1 MDSKTGIATAAVVG
15 ASSLYFAKKFFRG
28 GVCKLNR
35 DLTGQ
40 VAIITG
46 SNTGIGKETAREL
59 CRQGAN
65 VVLACRSEEKAN
77 AVIDEFKK
85 ENPKIKVEFIKLD
98 LSDLESIRSF
108 VTEFNKRHSRLDILI
123 NNAATVTWD
132 RKETKDGF
140 ELQFGTNHVG
150 PFYLTTLLL
159 DLLKS
164 SGDSRIIN
172 VSSEGHHV
180 ANIDWDD
187 LMSEKKKYAS
197 FMTYVRS
204 KLANNMFTR
213 DLAKKLEGTNVRVV
227 CLHPGSVITDISRDV
242 KERWYS
248 QLLWKIFAAN
258 PVAGFFWKTPA
269 QGAQTTIYCALEEHE
284 KLRHGA
290 YYKDCKV
297 AKESSKVDKE
307 EDRKRLWEITEKL
320 IAEKTQKNSK

>member
-1 MDSKTGIATAAVVG
+1 MDSKTGLATAAVIGV
-15 ASSLYFAKKFFRG
+15 SSLYFAKKFFRG

-40 VAIITG
+40 VVIITG

-77 AVIDEFKK
+77 NVIEEFKK
-85 ENPKIKVEFIKLD
+85 ENPKIKVEFIELD

-108 VTEFNKRHSRLDILI
+108 VTEFDKRHSRLDILI
-123 NNAATVTWD
+123 NNAAVITSD

-140 ELQFGTNHVG
+140 ELQFGTNHIG

-172 VSSEGHHV
+172 VSSEAHYY
-180 ANIDWDD
+180 ATIDWDN

-197 FMTYVRS
+197 FMTYVQS

-213 DLAKKLEGTNVRVV
+213 DLAKKLEGTNVKVV
-227 CLHPGSVITDISRDV
+227 CLHPGSVITDISRNV
-242 KERWYS
+242 K
-248 QLLWKIFAAN
+248 LWKVFAKGL
-258 PVAGFFWKTPA
+258 VAGFFLKTPV
-269 QGAQTTIYCALEEHE
+269 QGAQTTIYCALEEHK
-284 KLRHGA
+284 KLQNGA

-320 IAEKTQKNSK
+320 IAEKTQKNSR